1 MIRRQARR
9 GNYAVIFALAL
20 TAILGFCALALDYS
34 RIVISELQLQNT
46 ADASALAAT
55 TMLRDFDGDVLLARK
70 SAEYIIGEN
79 YVAEK
84 RGGISP
90 EISFGKW
97 DWSKPSS
104 SAWSKVTGSSS
115 PTAVWVRVERDSDAK
130 NKGVPLWIAPAVG
143 GPERADV
150 EATAMAAY
158 RSRETIV
165 LVDVTRGSQY
175 AMTSIQKSLGYYLEY
190 LVALGVPGDQVGL
203 AVFAADAAMVTPLS
217 DVKTSL
223 SSQHL
228 SKWNGTAKD
237 SVSTCR
243 REGFNDWYFFD
254 RFYGYRGTNMGVSE
268 FSKTYPERVDY
279 FYPLNW
285 EKATQ
290 DEGYTYNA
298 AYWSK
303 SFAEQQIKLAELTGI
318 GMFAVNIGGKKVA
331 VDCTGITPSCSHYAS
346 FVLWKKDL
354 TELFSPTDPFVPS
367 HPSMPSCRKGTTLA
381 DSVEWTHPSAGC
393 INAGDP
399 FADGCPHPAYYDAGR
414 KPSSAIKLALS
425 EFNRY
430 TTSQQALKHIILITA
445 GLPECTFVDGM
456 VKPVGTTVL
465 NAPRDACTK
474 AEQKQVMDLLGQG
487 FDSDAVSTSIISIN
501 MNNDP
506 DQSNFWAALSSGQ
519 GEFYETNTPSDIYI
533 ALDDLVKKV
542 PVVLVQ

>member
-1 MIRRQARR
+1 M
-9 GNYAVIFALAL
+9 IFALAL

-55 TMLRDFDGDVLLARK
+55 TMLRDFDGDVLRARK

-104 SAWSKVTGSSS
+104 SAWSKVKGNSS
-115 PTAVWVRVERDSDAK
+115 PTAVWVRVARDSDAQ
-130 NKGVPLWIAPAVG
+130 NQGVPLWVAPAVG

-158 RSRETIV
+158 RSRETVIV
-165 LVDVTRGSQY
+165 VDVTRGSQY
-175 AMTSIQKSLGYYLEY
+175 AMSSIQKSIGYYLEY
-190 LVALGVPGDQVGL
+190 LVALGVPGDQLGL
-203 AVFAADAAMVTPLS
+203 AVFAGEAAMVTPLS
-217 DVKTSL
+217 EVKKSL
-223 SSQHL
+223 SAQNL
-228 SKWNGTAKD
+228 SKWTGKEKD
-237 SVSTCR
+237 SLNTCR
-243 REGFNDWYFFD
+243 REGFNEWYFFD
-254 RFYGYRGTNMGVSE
+254 RFYGYRGTNIGSNE
-268 FSKTYPERVDY
+268 FEKTYPERVDY

-285 EKATQ
+285 EKGSQ

-303 SFAEQQIKLAELTGI
+303 SFSEEQIALAELTDI
-318 GMFAVNIGGKKVA
+318 GVFAVNIGGKKVA
-331 VDCTGITPSCSHYAS
+331 VDCTGTTLSCSHYAS
-346 FVLWKKDL
+346 YVLWKQDL
-354 TELFSPTDPFVPS
+354 ADLYAPADPFIPS
-367 HPSMPSCRKGTTLA
+367 HPSMPTCRKGSSLN
-381 DSVEWTHPSAGC
+381 DSIKWDHASSAC
-393 INAGDP
+393 INVGDV

-414 KPSSAIKLALS
+414 KVSAGIKLALA

-430 TTSQQALKHIILITA
+430 TTNQQALKQIILITA
-445 GLPECTFVDGM
+445 GLPECTLVDGM

-465 NAPRDACTK
+465 NAPRDACSK
-474 AEQKQVMDLLGQG
+474 AERQNVIDLLDQG
-487 FDSDAVSTSIISIN
+487 FDTDAISTSIISIN

-506 DQSNFWAALSSGQ
+506 DQSVFWGALSSGQ
-519 GEFYETNTPSDIYI
+519 GEFYETNTPADVYI